1 MINLAKGQRL
11 PLANIIAGNTVKVE
25 LSTEGLPFDFVCF
38 GIDAQG
44 KLSDDRYMTFFNQ
57 PKSPC
62 GGIAFTEIGS
72 DLVSMIFEMSKIP
85 NSIDRIIIAGSIEG
99 SGTMSTL
106 KTGSLKILDVKE
118 EKARFI
124 FSGSDF
130 NAEKAVMLGEFYR
143 KDDQWRFMTIGQGFN
158 GGLDTLVTH
167 FGGKI
172 NFEPSTKEIPNSPA
186 NTIIL
191 EKAGTRI
198 SLVKEGWDLRRVSVG
213 IGWKAMGKKID
224 LDLFALALDAQG
236 RLVDHVPMPVPW
248 SYGRKYSWL
257 GGGERPTPSADG
269 SIRHTGDSKG
279 GTGSEDN
286 EILEINLQSVSQTT
300 ERIAI
305 GLCSYLGRDAGVMLG
320 GVKSAYLRAVDSAGK
335 EIFRYRIEQT
345 GLVWKDVY
353 TVFLGEFS
361 RSAGGWQFAS
371 LDVRFSE
378 DSQIDI
384 ERCVR
389 HSGLKGF
396 SS

>member
-11 PLANIIAGNTVKVE
+11 PLANIIAGNTVGVE
-25 LSTEGLPFDFVCF
+25 LRAEGLPFDFVCF
-38 GIDAQG
+38 GVDAQG

-62 GGIAFTEIGS
+62 GGIAFTEIGG

-85 NSIDRIIIAGSIEG
+85 NSIDRVIIAGSIDG

-106 KTGSLKILDVKE
+106 KTGYLKILDAKE
-118 EKARFI
+118 EKARFT

-143 KDDQWRFMTIGQGFN
+143 KDGQWRFMTIGQGFN

-167 FGGKI
+167 FGGTV
-172 NFEPSTKEIPNSPA
+172 NSEPPTKEIPNSPA
-186 NTIIL
+186 STIIL
-191 EKAGTRI
+191 EKAGARI
-198 SLVKEGWDLRRVSVG
+198 SLVKEGWDLRSVSVG
-213 IGWKAMGKKID
+213 IGWQAKGKKID

-236 RLVDHVPMPVPW
+236 RLVDHVPRPMPW
-248 SYGRKYSWL
+248 GNGRQYSWS
-257 GGGERPTPSADG
+257 GGVERPTPSIDG

-279 GTGSEDN
+279 GTGREDN
-286 EILEINLQSVSQTT
+286 EILELNLQSVSPTT
-300 ERIAI
+300 DRIAI

-320 GVKSAYLRAVDSAGK
+320 GVKSAYLRAVDAAGK
-335 EIFRYRIEQT
+335 EIFRYRIEEAGQ
-345 GLVWKDVY
+345 LWKDVY

-361 RSAGGWQFAS
+361 RGAGGWQFAS

-378 DSQIDI
+378 DSQVDI
-384 ERCVR
+384 EKSVR
-389 HSGLKGF
+389 RSGLKGV